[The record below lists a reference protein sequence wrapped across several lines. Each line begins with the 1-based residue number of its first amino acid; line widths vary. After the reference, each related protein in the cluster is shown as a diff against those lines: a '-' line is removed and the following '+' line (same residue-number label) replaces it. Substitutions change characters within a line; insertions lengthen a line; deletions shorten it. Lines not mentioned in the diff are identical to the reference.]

1 MGEALL
7 GAVGLVSR
15 LYGLLAL
22 PAASLSPASGLAVLS
37 VLTGIPMAE
46 AFRLAS
52 PRRLDSLMRSAL
64 SRMTGMILH
73 VDDPVSVIRLALSS
87 LWRTLVF
94 LAALLPPML
103 LAAVPFLVSYG
114 QIESRFGRRM
124 PGDTVVV
131 IVRTDTG
138 AGLDETGGRG
148 VEVLPPVVRGVSPQT
163 VAVRAVVDGR
173 GTFVFAGREVE
184 IGIDRAGAPVP
195 SAFSTSITAAGLLD
209 PSIRTLPGGG
219 PGFYGRISLEPAR
232 YRLAGIRF
240 GWLALYVI
248 FSSLGAT
255 AWFLLAMR
263 RRP

>member
-7 GAVGLVSR
+7 GAAGLVSR
-15 LYGLLAL
+15 LYSVAAV
-22 PAASLSPASGLAVLS
+22 PAASLSPVFGLALLS

-52 PRRLDSLMRSAL
+52 PRGLDSLMRQAL
-64 SRMTGMILH
+64 SRIAGMILH

-94 LAALLPPML
+94 LAALLLPML
-103 LAAVPFLVSYG
+103 LAAVPFMVSYG

-131 IVRTDTG
+131 IVGTDG
-138 AGLDETGGRG
+138 IQPVEVRGDG
-148 VEVLPPVVRGVSPQT
+148 VEVLLPVVRGVSPQT
-163 VAVRAVVDGR
+163 VAFRAAVAGR
-173 GTFVFAGREVE
+173 GTIVLDGREVE

-209 PSIRTLPGGG
+209 PSVRTLTGDG
-219 PGFYGRISLEPAR
+219 PELDGSISLEPVR
-232 YRLAGIRF
+232 YRLAGIRS
-240 GWLALYVI
+240 GWLVLYIV